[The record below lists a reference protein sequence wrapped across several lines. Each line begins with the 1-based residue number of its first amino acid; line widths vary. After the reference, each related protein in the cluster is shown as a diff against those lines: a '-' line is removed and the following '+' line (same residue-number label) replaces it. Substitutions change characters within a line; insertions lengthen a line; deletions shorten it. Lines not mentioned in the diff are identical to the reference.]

1 MFHVYI
7 LKSTDSN
14 DLYIGFTSD
23 IQKRLL
29 VHNQGKN
36 TSTKLH
42 QWILV
47 YSESFLAEADAR
59 KRERMLKQY
68 GKSLGMLKKRISGSL
83 KGSKSAG

>member
-14 DLYIGFTSD
+14 NLYIGFTSD
-23 IQKRLL
+23 LQKRLL
-29 VHNQGKN
+29 AHNQGEN

-47 YSESFLAEADAR
+47 YSESYLSETDAR